1 MYRAMP
7 RQATDWEKISTN
19 QISADKG
26 HQSIQRTLKTQWL
39 KKKKNKQSSRKWIKY
54 IGTSPKKKYKR
65 DSNQAN

>member
-1 MYRAMP
+1 MP

-26 HQSIQRTLKTQWL
+26 HKSIQRTLKTQWL
-39 KKKKNKQSSRKWIKY
+39 KKNKQSSRKQIKY

-65 DSNQAN
+65 DGNQAN